1 MGQRLGGGELETERE
16 IKDDGMSMLS
26 LAKPAPQPMTDTPAK
41 NTQMVRLKRTSKKD
55 TRGLISAMNVLRWLG
70 SKSMVKML
78 TVIGPYDTT
87 YHMDSRALTLVSR
100 HTRD

>member
-1 MGQRLGGGELETERE
+1 ME
-16 IKDDGMSMLS
+16 IKDDGMDITS
-26 LAKPAPQPMTDTPAK
+26 LAKPRT
-41 NTQMVRLKRTSKKD
+41 RLKRTSKKD

-78 TVIGPYDTT
+78 TVISPYDTT